1 MTPSSWRPDRLAQR
15 RANLLTRGRILGAV
29 REFFAA
35 LGYVEVE
42 TPALQVSPGLEP
54 HLHAFATVL
63 HDPRDGSAVRRYL
76 HTSPEFAMKK
86 LVAGGLPRIWQ
97 LAHVYRDGER
107 SATHHPE
114 FAMLEWYRA
123 GASYR
128 DLMDE
133 CEALLRCVQ
142 TAAGSATLRWRGH
155 SADARGP
162 WGRLTV
168 AEAFAR
174 YA

>member
-1 MTPSSWRPDRLAQR
+1 MTPSWWRPDRL
-15 RANLLTRGRILGAV
+15 GA
-29 REFFAA
+29 R
-35 LGYVEVE
+35 
-42 TPALQVSPGLEP
+42 
-54 HLHAFATVL
+54 
-63 HDPRDGSAVRRYL
+63 PRHL

-123 GASYR
+123 GAGYR
-128 DLMDE
+128 HLMGE
-133 CEALLRCVQ
+133 CEALLQVVQ
-142 TAAGSATLRWRGH
+142 AVSGAETLRWHGR
-155 SADARGP
+155 SADARQT
-162 WGRLTV
+162 WQRLTV

-174 YA
+174 HAGLDLLATAPEPARPDAALLAAAAARIGIV